1 MAKPSVNI
9 SLEELT
15 MYADQYIEECVNN
28 TVEVVASSGK
38 VVNRRDRHIPTV
50 EYFLHI
56 WLPMISGIIQP
67 IGRTTY
73 YNWLHKDET
82 DPKLNTIKKIDEKF
96 KALATDIVANEQ
108 KGIFYAKNRLGM
120 TDRVDT
126 KEDSKQEIVIKY
138 ANNGD
143 NSTETA

>member
-9 SLEELT
+9 SLEDLT
-15 MYADQYIEECVNN
+15 KYADQYIEECVNN
-28 TVEVVASSGK
+28 TIEVVASSGK
-38 VVNRRDRHIPTV
+38 VVKRRDRHIPTV

-67 IGRTTY
+67 IGRKTY

-82 DPKLNTIKKIDEKF
+82 DPKLHTIKKIDEKF

-126 KEDSKQEIVIKY
+126 KQEGKQEIVVKY
-138 ANNGD
+138 ANGD